1 MTRTLGGTTL
11 AFGTPS
17 DEWVVGQVYDSEKD
31 LTEDVVAIDGIV
43 YSLQVL
49 ARCIAPCR
57 SPSYLPR
64 GYAVRQCG
72 MQTWEH
78 DGLIRDC
85 SQGAHSSDVC
95 ALPYPD
101 GPHAC
106 CACASNPLR

>member
-1 MTRTLGGTTL
+1 MHAPRTFYEDLHVHRSAHAHHERVLAYTHPWDTKTHTLGVNDTRL
-11 AFGTPS
+11 GTPS

-64 GYAVRQCG
+64 GYAVRQ
-72 MQTWEH
+72 
-78 DGLIRDC
+78 
-85 SQGAHSSDVC
+85 
-95 ALPYPD
+95 
-101 GPHAC
+101 
-106 CACASNPLR
+106 